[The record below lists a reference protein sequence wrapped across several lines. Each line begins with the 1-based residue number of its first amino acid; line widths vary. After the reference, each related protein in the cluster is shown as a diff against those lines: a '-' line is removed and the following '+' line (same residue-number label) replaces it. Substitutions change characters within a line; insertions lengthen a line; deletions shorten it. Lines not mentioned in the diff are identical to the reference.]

1 MGEALTSI
9 LSDILRV
16 EGIEEAFSCFLVHR
30 SNSEAEKITLWQ
42 QKLIT
47 VLRGATPEQLEIA
60 LRQYLSIAAT
70 CSHSQLQLL
79 MDLIESCVKSGA
91 LGARKVCEVVISSE
105 ILQHCNTHF
114 WIECF
119 KLIRNIIDLV
129 EYKGVREIMKV
140 NFIISYIP
148 QILCPI
154 KFLLPTYMIL

>member
-30 SNSEAEKITLWQ
+30 LNNEAEKIASWQ
-42 QKLIT
+42 QKLIA

-79 MDLIESCVKSGA
+79 MELLEACVKSGA
-91 LGARKVCEVVISSE
+91 LGARKVCEVVISSDL
-105 ILQHCNTHF
+105 LQNSNTHF
-114 WIECF
+114 WVECF
-119 KLIRNIIDLV
+119 KLIRKIIDLV

-140 NFIISYIP
+140 YCIIS
-148 QILCPI
+148 LC
-154 KFLLPTYMIL
+154 L

>member
-9 LSDILRV
+9 LSEILRV

-30 SNSEAEKITLWQ
+30 PNSEVEKITSWQ

-60 LRQYLSIAAT
+60 LRQYLSVAAT

-79 MDLIESCVKSGA
+79 MELLESCVKNGA
-91 LGARKVCEVVISSE
+91 LGARKVCEIIITSDL
-105 ILQHCNTHF
+105 LQHNVTHF

-119 KLIRNIIDLV
+119 KLIRKIIDLV

-140 NFIISYIP
+140 SFVF
-148 QILCPI
+148 
-154 KFLLPTYMIL
+154 FLSK